1 MTETF
6 HAELDWLST
15 LIICGILQCVGLL
28 YVLWSK
34 PRWAGQ
40 LALLGLFL
48 ALLLLQIE
56 AFLIHTG
63 YLVYTPHL
71 LNISAP
77 FLLTLGPF
85 TWWYFLSSTRQ
96 DLTPSLWLHF
106 LPALL
111 YFVYSFFFYL
121 QPADYKIYALLA
133 QFHGDVQVDRV
144 FPIWRT
150 DPWGIQGWVI
160 VEGASLHLLSYSILC
175 WLIIGKRT
183 QGKQYMRLL
192 FLSGILACAGM
203 IMLLSEGGVINGVNI
218 YSTLLPDYFPK
229 LFSSLLVYTLSIM
242 MLKNGDY
249 FGKPK
254 ARYQKSGLQESLRQ
268 RKIQQLLVLFEKEKP
283 FLQQSYSLGQLADH
297 LSLSPHLTSQ
307 LINEGLQKKFFE
319 LIHDYRI
326 KEAKVQLAYRADLPK
341 MEYLAYTLG
350 YGSKSAFYSAFKK
363 ETGLTPLQYRK
374 QNQVLDT
381 I

>member
-1 MTETF
+1 MMETF
-6 HAELDWLST
+6 QAELDWLST
-15 LIICGILQCVGLL
+15 LILCGILQCLGLL

-34 PRWAGQ
+34 PKWAGQ

-48 ALLLLQIE
+48 ALLFLQVE

-63 YLVYTPHL
+63 YLYYTPHL

-96 DLTPSLWLHF
+96 DLPRTLWLHF

-111 YFVYSFFFYL
+111 YFFYSFFFYL
-121 QPADYKIYALLA
+121 QPAQYKIYALIV
-133 QFHGDVQVDRV
+133 QFHGHVEVERV
-144 FPIWRT
+144 FPIWKT
-150 DPWGIQGWVI
+150 DPWGVQGWVI
-160 VEGASLHLLSYSILC
+160 VEGASLHLLSYGFLT
-175 WLIIGKRT
+175 WLLIGKKT
-183 QGKQYMRLL
+183 AGKHQVRLL
-192 FLSGILACAGM
+192 FLSCILACAGM
-203 IMLLSEGGVINGVNI
+203 IMLLSEGGVINGVDI
-218 YSTLLPDYFPK
+218 YSSLLPDYFPK
-229 LFSSLLVYTLSIM
+229 LFSSVLVYTLSIL

-254 ARYQKSGLQESLRQ
+254 ARYRKSGLQDGLRQ
-268 RKIQQLLVLFEKEKP
+268 RKIQQLLILFEQEKP
-283 FLQQSYSLGQLADH
+283 FLQQSYSLTQLADH

-319 LIHDYRI
+319 LIHDYRV
-326 KEAKVQLAYRADLPK
+326 KEAKVQLAQKADLPK
-341 MEYLAYTLG
+341 MEYLAYELG
-350 YGSKSAFYSAFKK
+350 YGSKSAFYAAFKK

-374 QNQVLDT
+374 QNRF
-381 I
+381 